1 MAPKARRSTS
11 KRTAT
16 VTKPKQKAAA
26 RRPVI
31 KVKFAGQNVSSAA
44 DEDAP
49 PGQNAVN
56 DGETNEA
63 AADNNEAVA
72 ENEAAA
78 ENNEVAAQKQ
88 AKVTDENEA
97 TAEKTEVS
105 AEKQAKVSAENQA
118 KAPAENDTG
127 AEKKLSAAETNI
139 SAAETNMSAAETN
152 VSAAETN
159 VSAAETNVSA
169 AETNVSAAETN
180 VSAAETNISAAEK
193 NESTAEKQAKVT
205 AKDETTTEKNGSAA
219 AKKAELDEWEA
230 QVKTEAT
237 AKFNQIQEKK
247 KSEKSYDYLLSQVVR
262 FTGRNKPLRQ
272 ETRTQTAAWSYL
284 DSSFSFRRF
293 QDNAEFLAEAYGKR
307 KGWKTMLCI
316 LCERRSWIVVPARVA
331 RRGISVPAPRGFLS
345 RWGCTMH
352 ANGRRWRE

>member
-1 MAPKARRSTS
+1 
-11 KRTAT
+11 

-139 SAAETNMSAAETN
+139 SAAETNM
-152 VSAAETN
+152 
-159 VSAAETNVSA
+159 SAAETNVSA

>member
-1 MAPKARRSTS
+1 
-11 KRTAT
+11 

-72 ENEAAA
+72 DNEAAA
-78 ENNEVAAQKQ
+78 ENNEVSAQKQ
-88 AKVTDENEA
+88 AKVIDENEA

-105 AEKQAKVSAENQA
+105 TEKQAKVSAENQA

-127 AEKKLSAAETNI
+127 AEKKL
-139 SAAETNMSAAETN
+139 
-152 VSAAETN
+152 
-159 VSAAETNVSA
+159 SA